1 MIYVLAVIWIVCGLA
16 VVGALSQIA
25 TVLHRLV
32 DLVGARDQRAAEQYA
47 YAVSER
53 AADVSRANA
62 LTKAQV
68 DMAVAQ
74 QEVAQQQASA
84 LADQAAY
91 RDEKR
96 QHMASCAKRYEA
108 LLAGEYEPCGTS
120 VKH

>member
-91 RDEKR
+91 REEQR

-108 LLAGEYEPCGTS
+108 LLAGEYESCGAS